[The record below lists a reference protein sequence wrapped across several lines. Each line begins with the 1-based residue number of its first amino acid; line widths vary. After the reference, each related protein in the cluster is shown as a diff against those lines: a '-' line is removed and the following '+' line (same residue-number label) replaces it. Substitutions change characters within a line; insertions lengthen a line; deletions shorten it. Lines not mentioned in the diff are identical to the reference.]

1 MFRQS
6 YGFDK
11 TFSLP
16 TVGKLMEPKI
26 EFNLIYIDL
35 LTIVLKMTFQ
45 DITPSSALEIKEYNP
60 G

>member
-1 MFRQS
+1 
-6 YGFDK
+6 
-11 TFSLP
+11 
-16 TVGKLMEPKI
+16 MEPKI